1 MPTPTTAPRR
11 IADRYLLGEELGRGG
26 IGIVWRAEDELLRR
40 EVAVKEISFPKTVSE
55 ADAESLRTRAVREAR
70 AAAGINHPGVVG
82 VYDILQ
88 HDDRAFI
95 VMELIEAPT
104 LADLV
109 KDGGPL
115 SPSRAAEIG
124 LQILETLRGA
134 HDNGIVHRD
143 VKPANVMI
151 PAVGRARLAD
161 FGIASLQSDPRLT
174 ASGIILGSPAYMA
187 PEQAHEGTSSP
198 ATDLWGLG
206 ATLFFAVC
214 GAPPFD
220 KGQAIPTLTA
230 VLSEEPQI
238 SENAGAL
245 GPVIQALLEK
255 DPANRPGVVEA
266 EAMLTRVAAGEAGST
281 ATAAATAVAA
291 PPTVPPTLLAGTEVD
306 DPPARREATPEN
318 ATGLP
323 DEDRGKGLLIGLGVL
338 ALLGMIALLLTLRS
352 GDDPATERE
361 PGRRAA
367 GGAGEPAQGGGGD
380 EEEAPPEEDPADE
393 EPAIADG
400 LATYTDPATGY
411 VVGVPEGWTTTPRA
425 SNRTDF
431 VSPTGAY
438 LRTEWT
444 DTPGDD
450 VLGTLEQIYDN
461 FAASHAGYEEIA
473 IESVEYQDYEAA
485 QAEYTYTD
493 GDVTLHAINLQFVT
507 GEYGFALNFQA
518 NADEWDDLLPTFDA
532 IKASFQ
538 AP

>member
-26 IGIVWRAEDELLRR
+26 IGIVWRAKDELLRR

-134 HDNGIVHRD
+134 HDKGIVHRD

-151 PAVGRARLAD
+151 PAIGRARLAD

-255 DPANRPGVVEA
+255 DPANRPSVLEA
-266 EAMLTRVAAGEAGST
+266 EAMLTRVAAGEAGSS

-291 PPTVPPTLLAGTEVD
+291 PPTVPPTLLSSTQVD
-306 DPPARREATPEN
+306 DPPARREATPERP
-318 ATGLP
+318 TGLP
-323 DEDRGKGLLIGLGVL
+323 HEDRGKGLLIGLGVL
-338 ALLGMIALLLTLRS
+338 ALLGMIALLLTLGG
-352 GDDPATERE
+352 GDDPSSDRG
-361 PGRRAA
+361 PGR
-367 GGAGEPAQGGGGD
+367 GAEDSAQGGGGGGKKD
-380 EEEAPPEEDPADE
+380 APRDDPTTE
-393 EPAIADG
+393 EPVAADG
-400 LATYTDPATGY
+400 LVTYTDPATGY

-450 VLGTLEQIYDN
+450 VLGTLEGIYDD
-461 FAASHAGYEEIA
+461 FAASYEGYEEIA

-493 GDVTLHAINLQFVT
+493 GDMTLHAINLQFVT

-518 NADEWDDLLPTFDA
+518 NADEWDELLPTFDA

>member
-1 MPTPTTAPRR
+1 MPTPIAAPRR

-26 IGIVWRAEDELLRR
+26 IGIVWRAQDELLRR
-40 EVAVKEISFPKTVSE
+40 EVAIKEISFPKTVSE
-55 ADAESLRTRAVREAR
+55 ADAEGLRTRAVREAR

-161 FGIASLQSDPRLT
+161 FGIASLQNDPRLT

-206 ATLFFAVC
+206 TTLFFAVC
-214 GAPPFD
+214 GKPPFD

-238 SENAGAL
+238 SKNAGAL
-245 GPVIQALLEK
+245 GPVIEALLEK
-255 DPANRPGVVEA
+255 DPADRPSAA
-266 EAMLTRVAAGEAGST
+266 EAGSMLARVAAGDAGSA
-281 ATAAATAVAA
+281 ATAAATAVAPA
-291 PPTVPPTLLAGTEVD
+291 PTVPETLPAGTVVNDRPAHREV
-306 DPPARREATPEN
+306 PSERAPSPI
-318 ATGLP
+318 P
-323 DEDRGKGLLIGLGVL
+323 DEGRGKGLLVGLGVL
-338 ALLGMIALLLTLRS
+338 ALLVVIALLLTLGG
-352 GDDPATERE
+352 GDDPASQRE
-361 PGRRAA
+361 PGRRA
-367 GGAGEPAQGGGGD
+367 GGAEEPAQGGGGGG
-380 EEEAPPEEDPADE
+380 EEDQAEDDPAEE
-393 EPAIADG
+393 EPADADG
-400 LATYTDPATGY
+400 LSTYTDPATGY

-425 SNRTDF
+425 ENRTDF

-450 VLGTLEQIYDN
+450 VLGTLEDIYDN
-461 FAASHAGYEEIA
+461 FAGRHEGYQEIA
-473 IESVEYQDYEAA
+473 LEPVEYQGYEAA

-518 NADEWDDLLPTFDA
+518 NEDEWDDLLPTFES
-532 IKASFQ
+532 IKASFE